1 MQGSHS
7 GRRSAVRS
15 GLLTGLSAVAI
26 SASAAIAGAI
36 LSRKFGHGAET
47 DGFFAA
53 YAVYVAVV
61 LVASALRVVVLPVL
75 ARARAADE
83 DDGGGEGANIFL
95 EVADE
100 FCSHGP
106 SARDPET
113 CTQDCFEHCLPAC

>member
-15 GLLTGLSAVAI
+15 GLLTGLSAAAV

-36 LSRKFGHGAET
+36 VARKFGRGAET

-53 YAVYVAVV
+53 YAVYVAIV

-75 ARARAADE
+75 ARARAA
-83 DDGGGEGANIFL
+83 
-95 EVADE
+95 V
-100 FCSHGP
+100 P
-106 SARDPET
+106 
-113 CTQDCFEHCLPAC
+113 